1 MALSQTDAAQAGLAG
16 PPYREAKRPF
26 AGPVIV
32 LYIVVITLALLWL
45 LPVATLITAAMKS
58 GDQIYLEPFPWQ
70 FPNPVALWENLQFA
84 WTTGGLG
91 AGFGNSLLY
100 GVVGASGATLVAA
113 LAAYSLVRLRPP
125 GRFYWFLLIYSG
137 TIFPFQMLLV
147 PLFNLYVDTG
157 LYDSKLGLML
167 FYAAIST
174 PFCLFVLNNF
184 FSTIPREISEAAT
197 LDGAGD
203 FRVFWNIFLPL
214 SGAAL
219 AILFLFQFTWIWNDL
234 LFGLVLS
241 KSEAVRPVMPSLA
254 GMMGVYS
261 TVSFAAV
268 LAGGLIASLPTI
280 ALFITLQRY
289 FARGLALSS
298 TGR

>member
-1 MALSQTDAAQAGLAG
+1 MAAN
-16 PPYREAKRPF
+16 RAKGSSWLPRT
-26 AGPVIV
+26 V
-32 LYIVVITLALLWL
+32 LYAVMTVLAVMWA
-45 LPVATLITAAMKS
+45 LPVVTLITAAMKS

-70 FPNPVALWENLQFA
+70 LPQPVALWDNLGFA

-91 AGFGNSLLY
+91 TGFINSLVY
-100 GVVGASGATLVAA
+100 GVIGATGATLVAS
-113 LAAYSLVRLRPP
+113 LAAYSLARLRPA

-157 LYDSKLGLML
+157 LYDTKHGMVL

-174 PFCLFVLNNF
+174 PFCLFVLHNF
-184 FSTIPREISEAAT
+184 FSTIPREIGEAAI

-203 FRVFWNIFLPL
+203 FRVYWNMYLPL

-219 AILFLFQFTWIWNDL
+219 AVLFLFQFTWIWNDL
-234 LFGLVLS
+234 LFGLILS
-241 KSEAVRPVMPSLA
+241 KSEDVRPVMPSLA

-261 TVSFAAV
+261 TISFASV

-280 ALFITLQRY
+280 TLFITLQRY

-298 TGR
+298 AGQ